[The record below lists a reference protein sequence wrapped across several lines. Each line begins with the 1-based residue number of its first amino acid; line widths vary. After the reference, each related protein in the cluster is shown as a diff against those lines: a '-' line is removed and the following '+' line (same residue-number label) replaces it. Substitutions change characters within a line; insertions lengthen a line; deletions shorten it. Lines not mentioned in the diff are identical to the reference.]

1 MASGLRPIVRLEIR
15 NMVRIATVCLLTIVA
30 SGILS
35 ARTSPFIGSPEQAEV
50 VDMQQTIFNSG
61 GLLEITDSFGDVEIV
76 GWDQPEIEVVVTK
89 SSQKRYAAADLDR
102 ATAALDLIR
111 VTAEQQST
119 GHLLIRTAFPSRA
132 ALRPVNGK
140 SNVRL
145 TYTIHVPRQTRLLV
159 KHDMGELKVHDVTAN
174 MLLSNRMGDIVLS
187 LPENERY
194 DIDARAKNGGV
205 NSEWCP
211 DHTDRLTGDGVTPH
225 QLQLRVGVGEIIV
238 HKTPVSVETLVD

>member
-1 MASGLRPIVRLEIR
+1 
-15 NMVRIATVCLLTIVA
+15 MVRIASVCLLTMVA
-30 SGILS
+30 ASILS
-35 ARTSPFIGSPEQAEV
+35 ARTSVVGNLEPAEV

-89 SSQKRYAAADLDR
+89 STQKRYGPGELDR
-102 ATAALDLIR
+102 AIEALEQIR
-111 VTAEQQST
+111 VTTEQQSSD
-119 GHLLIRTAFPSRA
+119 HVLIRTAFPSRSA
-132 ALRPVNGK
+132 MRPLHGK

-145 TYTIHVPRQTRLLV
+145 VYTIHVPRQTRLLV
-159 KHDMGELKVHDVTAN
+159 KHDTGELKVHDVTAS
-174 MLLSNRMGDIVLS
+174 MLLTNRLGDIVLS

-194 DIDARAKNGGV
+194 AIDAKARVGGV

-211 DHTDRLTGDGVTPH
+211 TMNDRFNEDGAAPH

-238 HKTPVSVETLVD
+238 HKTPVSVETLVDD